1 MIFLKLCHLVI
12 PEFTRIMIERPKNE
26 KPVAIF
32 LMGPTASGKTDLAI
46 DLHKHLPVEIINVDS
61 SQVYKGMD
69 VGSAKPTEEILNKI
83 RHRLINIRD
92 PSEPYSVAD
101 FVIDAQKEMKD
112 IVGQGRIPLLVGG
125 AMLYFKALLGGL
137 ADNPPADF
145 SMRKKIEADALLY
158 GWPHLHKKLK
168 KIDPELA
175 KELHPN
181 NSQRIQRALEI
192 FYITGQTPSAI
203 KKDQKKYGG
212 KIIPIS
218 DSYRIIQIALIP
230 SERAYL
236 HERIE
241 KRFKKILDA
250 GFEAEVR
257 LLHERSDLNV
267 NLPAM
272 RAAGYKQMWSY
283 LTGTINYNEIADLS
297 NAATRQLAKRQL
309 TWLKKWPHLQKIQ
322 IDRSND
328 DKDNSDNKVL
338 SDCLSILKRQ
348 NIYTNICQ

>member
-46 DLHKHLPVEIINVDS
+46 ELHKHLPVEIINVDS
-61 SQVYKGMD
+61 SQIYKGMD
-69 VGSAKPTEEILNKI
+69 IGSAKPTKEILNKI

-101 FVIDAQKEMKD
+101 FVIDAQKEMKE
-112 IVGQGRIPLLVGG
+112 IVDQGRIPLLVGG

-137 ADNPPADF
+137 ADNPPADL

-181 NSQRIQRALEI
+181 NS
-192 FYITGQTPSAI
+192 
-203 KKDQKKYGG
+203 
-212 KIIPIS
+212 
-218 DSYRIIQIALIP
+218 
-230 SERAYL
+230 
-236 HERIE
+236 
-241 KRFKKILDA
+241 
-250 GFEAEVR
+250 
-257 LLHERSDLNV
+257 
-267 NLPAM
+267 
-272 RAAGYKQMWSY
+272 
-283 LTGTINYNEIADLS
+283 
-297 NAATRQLAKRQL
+297 
-309 TWLKKWPHLQKIQ
+309 
-322 IDRSND
+322 
-328 DKDNSDNKVL
+328 
-338 SDCLSILKRQ
+338 
-348 NIYTNICQ
+348 